1 MAFPVLLLRAE
12 LTQLLTGLLGIYT
25 FANGAVTPA
34 VRVIEDDDPT
44 RAQVQGLELVIARQ
58 PDPDQLEVYKDA
70 PCEERWN
77 LWLKDWDSS
86 NARATEAAER
96 ICSNYSASIRAES
109 SRGRAGP
116 KRQLQLQLTNP
127 RTLAF

>member
-34 VRVIEDDDPT
+34 VRVIEDDDTT
-44 RAQVQGLELVIARQ
+44 RAKVQGLELVIARQ
-58 PDPDQLEVYKDA
+58 PDPDQLDLYKDA
-70 PCEERWN
+70 PCEERWQ

-96 ICSNYSASIRAES
+96 ICTSYSASVQPQA

-116 KRQLQLQLTNP
+116 KRQLQLTLRNP
-127 RTLAF
+127 RPLAA